1 MAETPWYKKAYYSL
15 PGNQGSG
22 EDAWR
27 NTKKAGGGGGGGGWG
42 NPNPPAPTPDNSV
55 SDAALNQLRAQNL
68 QLQQQIAATPKL
80 ARFDVM
86 GNWNAAKTAAEKAV
100 NPRYD
105 RMLSEFLAN
114 AAARKQNRLAVGEL
128 TRQQI
133 GQQLTQS
140 LEDSLTQ
147 RNRTTE
153 DTAAAIDTINK
164 NEGFYQTDEG
174 QDFDTNY
181 RQVAEQLA
189 ATGGAT
195 TGMGRQATADMVRLR
210 NVTSQRQLDEFK
222 GQRDAKELMKTRT
235 FEDLA
240 RGDERARLSAEN
252 AKKAEQFDLEAYLE
266 DMAYEEKVKRDSIET
281 ERLGSVLDQAQQYEK
296 VGVEQFLAGLA
307 GQGYKASD
315 IAYNRSVYA

>member
-1 MAETPWYKKAYYSL
+1 MAKTPWYKKAYYSL

-86 GNWNAAKTAAEKAV
+86 GNWNSAKTAAEKAV

-114 AAARKQNRLAVGEL
+114 ATARKQNRLAVGEL

-153 DTAAAIDTINK
+153 DTTAAIDTINK

-174 QDFDTNY
+174 QDFDANY
-181 RQVAEQLA
+181 RQAAEQLA

-222 GQRDAKELMKTRT
+222 GQRDAKELMKSRT

-240 RGDERARLSAEN
+240 RGDERAKLSAEN

-266 DMAYEEKVKRDSIET
+266 DMAYEEKTKRDSIET
-281 ERLGSVLDQAQQYEK
+281 ERLVSVLDQAQQYEK
-296 VGVEQFLAGLA
+296 TGVEQFLAGLA

-315 IAYNRSVYA
+315 IAYNRSVYT